1 MFRSLME
8 TLEAYQ
14 RRDPAAHSKLEIFL
28 LYQGVHA
35 LLYHRLAHWLYCH
48 NLKFLA
54 RAVSQW
60 SRFWTGIEIHPGARI
75 GRRVFIDHGMGV
87 VIGETAEVGDDCTLY
102 HGVTLGGTSLA
113 EGTKR
118 HPTLEPNVIVGAGAK
133 VLGAFTV
140 GEGARIGSNAVV
152 IKPVAAGATIVG
164 VPGRQAGE
172 NKPDEA
178 KRFDAYA
185 VEKSDDPYSVAI
197 KELVRV
203 THEQNA
209 VIEKLSEQIRE
220 LGGKGVEDIP
230 KVNVGNIGVST
241 RRARHHRQKKKA
253 VETPQDPQS

>member
-1 MFRSLME
+1 MFE
-8 TLEAYQ
+8 E
-14 RRDPAAHSKLEIFL
+14 
-28 LYQGVHA
+28 
-35 LLYHRLAHWLYCH
+35 
-48 NLKFLA
+48 
-54 RAVSQW
+54 
-60 SRFWTGIEIHPGARI
+60 
-75 GRRVFIDHGMGV
+75 GV
-87 VIGETAEVGDDCTLY
+87 VNKCLEV
-102 HGVTLGGTSLA
+102 VA
-113 EGTKR
+113 KR
-118 HPTLEPNVIVGAGAK
+118 K
-133 VLGAFTV
+133 VRCSV
-140 GEGARIGSNAVV
+140 
-152 IKPVAAGATIVG
+152 
-164 VPGRQAGE
+164 

-178 KRFDAYA
+178 KRFEAYA

>member
-1 MFRSLME
+1 MLQYARELIATIM
-8 TLEAYQ
+8 Q
-14 RRDPAAHSKLEIFL
+14 KDPAAHSRWEVVLAYPGF
-28 LYQGVHA
+28 HA
-35 LLYHRLAHWLYCH
+35 VMIHRLSHWCWTQDWKTVARVISH
-48 NLKFLA
+48 AGRFL
-54 RAVSQW
+54 
-60 SRFWTGIEIHPGARI
+60 TGIEIHPGARI

-140 GEGARIGSNAVV
+140 GEG
-152 IKPVAAGATIVG
+152 
-164 VPGRQAGE
+164 
-172 NKPDEA
+172 
-178 KRFDAYA
+178 
-185 VEKSDDPYSVAI
+185 DPYSVAI

>member
-1 MFRSLME
+1 
-8 TLEAYQ
+8 
-14 RRDPAAHSKLEIFL
+14 
-28 LYQGVHA
+28 
-35 LLYHRLAHWLYCH
+35 
-48 NLKFLA
+48 
-54 RAVSQW
+54 
-60 SRFWTGIEIHPGARI
+60 
-75 GRRVFIDHGMGV
+75 MGV

-152 IKPVAAGATIVG
+152 VKPVAAGATIVG

-172 NKPDEA
+172 HKPDEA
-178 KRFDAYA
+178 KRFEAYA

-220 LGGKGVEDIP
+220 LGGEGVEDIP
-230 KVNVGNIGVST
+230 KVNAGNIGVST

>member
-1 MFRSLME
+1 
-8 TLEAYQ
+8 
-14 RRDPAAHSKLEIFL
+14 
-28 LYQGVHA
+28 
-35 LLYHRLAHWLYCH
+35 
-48 NLKFLA
+48 
-54 RAVSQW
+54 
-60 SRFWTGIEIHPGARI
+60 
-75 GRRVFIDHGMGV
+75 MGV

-152 IKPVAAGATIVG
+152 VKPVAAGATIVG

-178 KRFDAYA
+178 KRFEAYA